1 MEKYVLEALYMMGY
15 DDLAMQRTKE
25 RYRTMIDDEFPTL
38 WEFWDKNAGTRNH
51 AWTGGPLTMMYMFN
65 AGITPLE
72 AAYKGI
78 QIRPQTAGLKDIKAS
93 VPSPNGEISTAVKE
107 EADSI
112 RLQVS
117 IPEGADYAVVY
128 VPRLDGKQTKV
139 QLGDTV
145 IYKDG
150 AATEKL
156 PEGVIYEDEDDKF
169 VGFRVASG
177 EYTFTATEDTAE
189 IKEEYSITIHAPR
202 VKAPLKLTENRR
214 TPI

>member
-1 MEKYVLEALYMMGY
+1 MMGY

-107 EADSI
+107 EAGSI

-117 IPEGADYAVVY
+117 IPEGADYAVAVSY
-128 VPRLDGKQTKV
+128 THLSPHRWDRLSRCVKRWNAPQKR
-139 QLGDTV
+139 QLC
-145 IYKDG
+145 IR
-150 AATEKL
+150 AL
-156 PEGVIYEDEDDKF
+156 M
-169 VGFRVASG
+169 
-177 EYTFTATEDTAE
+177 
-189 IKEEYSITIHAPR
+189 TILSLIH
-202 VKAPLKLTENRR
+202 
-214 TPI
+214 I